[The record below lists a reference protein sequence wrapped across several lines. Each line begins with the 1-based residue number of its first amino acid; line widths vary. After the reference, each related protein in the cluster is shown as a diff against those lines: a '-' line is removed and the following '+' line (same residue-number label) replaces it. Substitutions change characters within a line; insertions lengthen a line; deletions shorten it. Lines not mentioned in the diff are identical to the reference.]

1 MVSGPRRWRHWTL
14 RSRLVVVSAALTA
27 VALIGASTA
36 GVILLRSYLVDRVD
50 RQLAVP
56 GWGGQQQRMV
66 RSLAD
71 PGPDGPR
78 APAPGDQFLSGV
90 FGSDAR
96 IYLFEQGGK
105 RVVYPTDDPEP
116 GPALPSVAELA
127 GHAGVPFTVP
137 GEDGGA
143 DWRAVVKVVE
153 PTTGLEQGGFIV
165 TAISLAQVEE
175 TTDRLMLIDA
185 AVVAG
190 ALALLGAGA
199 AFLVRV
205 GLRPL
210 TRMEATAGFIAAGDL
225 SQRVPDTDPH
235 TEPGRLGM
243 AMNAML
249 VRVESEIDA
258 RTASEQKLRRFL
270 ADASHELRTP
280 LTSIRGFAE
289 LYRRGGD
296 PVDAMRR
303 IEAEAARMGVLV
315 EDLLMLARL
324 DEQRAP
330 QQLPVDLLELTLDVA
345 RALHARSTNRIVRI
359 LDLDE
364 SGGLIEPMVVIGDP
378 LQLRQVLGNLLANAD
393 RHTPPGAQ
401 ITIRLGSRRPDALG
415 PALAATGGLISADRP
430 AAVIEVAD
438 TGPGVPPAHAPYVFE
453 RLYRADPARTGGGAG
468 LGLSI
473 AAAIIQAHGGRLDL
487 AAQRPGTGATFRVAL
502 PLF

>member
-1 MVSGPRRWRHWTL
+1 MLRLRRWGHWTL

-27 VALIGASTA
+27 LALIGANTA
-36 GVILLRSYLVDRVD
+36 GVILLRSYLIDRVD

-56 GWGGQQQRMV
+56 GLRGQLV
-66 RSLAD
+66 TSLTERA
-71 PGPDGPR
+71 GDGP
-78 APAPGDQFLSGV
+78 PSQTPGERFLAQV
-90 FGSDAR
+90 FGADSR
-96 IYLFEQGGK
+96 IYLYERTGERG
-105 RVVYPTDDPEP
+105 VYPEEATEP
-116 GPALPSVAELA
+116 GPVLPAAAELA
-127 GHAGVPFTVP
+127 DRTDVPFTVP
-137 GEDGGA
+137 GQDGGA
-143 DWRAVVKVVE
+143 DWRAVVKAVE
-153 PTTGLEQGGFIV
+153 PTTGLETGGFIV
-165 TAISLAQVEE
+165 TATSLAQVEE
-175 TTDRLMLIDA
+175 TSERLLLIDA
-185 AVVAG
+185 AVVAV

-199 AFLVRV
+199 AVLVRV

-210 TRMEATAGFIAAGDL
+210 TRMEATAGIIAAGDL

-235 TEPGRLGM
+235 TEPGRLGR

-249 VRVESEIDA
+249 GRVEYEIGA
-258 RTASEQKLRRFL
+258 RTASELKLRRFL

-296 PVDAMRR
+296 GADAMRR

-324 DEQRAP
+324 DEQREP
-330 QQLPVDLLELTLDVA
+330 QKLPVDLLELTVDVA
-345 RALHARSTNRIVRI
+345 RGLHARSTSRVVRI

-364 SGGLIEPMVVIGDP
+364 SGGLIEPMVVTGDP

-393 RHTPPGAQ
+393 RHTPPSAQ
-401 ITIRLGSRRPDALG
+401 ITIRLGSRRPDALS
-415 PALAATGGLISADRP
+415 PAVAAAGTLLPADRP

-438 TGPGVPPAHAPYVFE
+438 TGPGVPPVHAPYVFE

-473 AAAIIQAHGGRLDL
+473 AAAIVEAHGGRMDL
-487 AAQRPGTGATFRVAL
+487 AAQPSGTGATFRVTL

>member
-1 MVSGPRRWRHWTL
+1 MPRLRRWRHWTL
-14 RSRLVVVSAALTA
+14 RSRLVVVSAGLTA
-27 VALIGASTA
+27 LALIGANTA
-36 GVILLRSYLVDRVD
+36 GVILLRSYLIDRVD
-50 RQLAVP
+50 RQLAIP
-56 GWGGQQQRMV
+56 GLGGQQQRLV
-66 RSLAD
+66 NSL
-71 PGPDGPR
+71 GHRTPDSQ
-78 APAPGDQFLSGV
+78 PAQSPGDSFLSGV
-90 FGSDAR
+90 FGADSR
-96 IYLFEQGGK
+96 IYVYGQSGEHA
-105 RVVYPTDDPEP
+105 VYPQDAPEP
-116 GPALPSVAELA
+116 GPALPAANELA
-127 GHAGVPFTVP
+127 GRTGGPFTVQ
-137 GEDGGA
+137 GQDGGA
-143 DWRAVVKVVE
+143 DWRAVVKAVE
-153 PTTGLEQGGFIV
+153 PTTGLENGGYIV
-165 TAISLAQVEE
+165 TAVSLAQVEE

-185 AVVAG
+185 GVVAG
-190 ALALLGAGA
+190 ALALLGVGA

-324 DEQRAP
+324 DEQRVP

-345 RALHARSTNRIVRI
+345 RALHARSTSRVVRI

-393 RHTPPGAQ
+393 RHTPPSAQ
-401 ITIRLGSRRPDALG
+401 ITIRLGPRRPDALG
-415 PALAATGGLISADRP
+415 PALAAAGGLLSADRP

-453 RLYRADPARTGGGAG
+453 RLYRVDPARTGGGAG

-473 AAAIIQAHGGRLDL
+473 AAAIVEAHGGRLDL
-487 AAQRPGTGATFRVAL
+487 VAQRPETGATFRVAL

>member
-1 MVSGPRRWRHWTL
+1 MHRLRRWRQWTL
-14 RSRLVVVSAALTA
+14 RSRLVVVSAGLTA
-27 VALIGASTA
+27 LALIGANTA

-50 RQLAVP
+50 RQLAIP
-56 GWGGQQQRMV
+56 GLGGQQQRLV
-66 RSLAD
+66 KSLA
-71 PGPDGPR
+71 R
-78 APAPGDQFLSGV
+78 APDSQPVQSPGDSFLSGV
-90 FGSDAR
+90 FGADSR
-96 IYLFEQGGK
+96 IYLYGQDGE
-105 RVVYPTDDPEP
+105 RATYPDDAPGS
-116 GPALPSVAELA
+116 GPALPAAAELA
-127 GHAGVPFTVP
+127 DLAGEPFTVP
-137 GEDGGA
+137 GQGGGA

-153 PTTGLEQGGFIV
+153 PTAGLEKGGFIV
-165 TAISLAQVEE
+165 TAVSLAQVEE

-185 AVVAG
+185 AVAAG
-190 ALALLGAGA
+190 ALALLGVGA
-199 AFLVRV
+199 TFLVRV

-210 TRMEATAGFIAAGDL
+210 TRMEATAGLIAAGDL

-235 TEPGRLGM
+235 TEPGRLGG

-249 VRVESEIDA
+249 GRVEYEIAA
-258 RTASEQKLRRFL
+258 RAASELKLRRFL

-289 LYRRGGD
+289 LCRRGGD

-324 DEQRAP
+324 DEQREP

-345 RALHARSTNRIVRI
+345 RALHARSTSRLVRI

-364 SGGLIEPMVVIGDP
+364 SGALIEPMVVIGDP
-378 LQLRQVLGNLLANAD
+378 LQLRQVLVNLLANAD
-393 RHTPPGAQ
+393 RHTPSSAQ
-401 ITIRLGSRRPDALG
+401 ITVRLGSRRPDALG
-415 PALAATGGLISADRP
+415 PAVAATGSRLSAGHP

-438 TGPGVPPAHAPYVFE
+438 TGPGVPPGHAPYVFE

-473 AAAIIQAHGGRLDL
+473 AAAIIKAHGGRLDL
-487 AAQRPGTGATFRVAL
+487 AAQRPGTGATFRVIL
-502 PLF
+502 PLL